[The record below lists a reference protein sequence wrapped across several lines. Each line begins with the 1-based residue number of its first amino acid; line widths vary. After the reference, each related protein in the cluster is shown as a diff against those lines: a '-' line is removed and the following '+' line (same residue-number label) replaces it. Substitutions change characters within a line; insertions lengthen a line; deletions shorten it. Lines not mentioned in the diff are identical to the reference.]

1 MATRRRFGAR
11 AGERGA
17 VVVEAALVTPLLM
30 ALLLGIIEM
39 ALLMKDDVALTS
51 AVRNGGRIASANAG
65 AGPGGIGEGGDCLSP
80 CSPANAPM
88 FAQIA
93 ANAIQSAGSALPKDS
108 VQELWIYKANMKGYP
123 CPVAT
128 GCDTNTS
135 TAMTCGTNCVK
146 YKWVPTKDQFRYY
159 SGSWISS
166 TVNAC
171 ANSTAPPIDVMG
183 VYMLARH
190 DFVSGFFGKSINI
203 DDHAVFTFEP
213 LPTLTCAAGA
223 HP

>member
-1 MATRRRFGAR
+1 MARRRLFGIR
-11 AGERGA
+11 SERGA

-51 AVRNGGRIASANAG
+51 AVRNGGRIASANAA
-65 AGPGGIGEGGDCLSP
+65 AGPGGVSEGGDCLTP

-93 ANAIQSAGSALPKDS
+93 ANAIQSAGTALPKDS
-108 VQELWIYKANMKGYP
+108 IQELWIYKANDKGFP
-123 CPVAT
+123 GAN
-128 GCDTNTS
+128 GS
-135 TAMTCGTNCVK
+135 TVMTCGTNCVK
-146 YKWVPTKDQFRYY
+146 YKWVPSKDQFRYF

-171 ANSTAPPIDVMG
+171 ANSTAPAIDVLG
-183 VYMLARH
+183 VYMLAKH
-190 DFVSGFFGKSINI
+190 DFVSGFFGQSVNI

-213 LPTLTCAAGA
+213 LPTLTCAAGTHA
-223 HP
+223 

>member
-1 MATRRRFGAR
+1 MARRRFGAR

-51 AVRNGGRIASANAG
+51 AVRTGGRTASANAG
-65 AGPGGIGEGGDCLSP
+65 AGPGGVNEGGDCITP

-88 FAQIA
+88 FAQMA
-93 ANAIQSAGSALPKDS
+93 ANAIQRAGTALPEDS
-108 VQELWIYKANMKGYP
+108 IKEMWVYKANDMGYP
-123 CPVAT
+123 GANGAT
-128 GCDTNTS
+128 AWNCS
-135 TAMTCGTNCVK
+135 TNCVK
-146 YKWVPTKDQFRYY
+146 YLWVPARGQFRYM
-159 SGSWISS
+159 SGTWTSS

-171 ANSTAPPIDVMG
+171 ANANPDAVGI
-183 VYMLARH
+183 YMKAEH
-190 DFVSGFFGKSINI
+190 DFLTGFFANHVMIE
-203 DDHAVFTFEP
+203 DHAVFAFEP
-213 LPTLTCAAGA
+213 LPTLTCAPGA

>member
-1 MATRRRFGAR
+1 MARRRFGAR
-11 AGERGA
+11 AVGERGA

-51 AVRNGGRIASANAG
+51 AVRNGGRTASANAG
-65 AGPGGIGEGGDCLSP
+65 AGPGGTAADDGSCLP
-80 CSPANAPM
+80 PRSPANAPM
-88 FAQIA
+88 FAQMA
-93 ANAIQSAGSALPKDS
+93 ANAIQRAGSALPKNS
-108 VQELWIYKANMKGYP
+108 IKELWVYKANNKGYP
-123 CPVAT
+123 GAD
-128 GCDTNTS
+128 GL

-146 YKWVPTKDQFRYY
+146 YKWIGGSTNGFRYY

-171 ANSTAPPIDVMG
+171 ANNTPHAVGI
-183 VYMLARH
+183 YMRAEH
-190 DFVSGFFGKSINI
+190 DFVTGFFTDHVDIE
-203 DDHAVFTFEP
+203 DHAVFAFEP
-213 LPTLTCAAGA
+213 LPTLTCAPGT